1 MFSSGN
7 VTLNDLS
14 VVATEICSYFATQ
27 KIVCFVG
34 EMGVGKT
41 TLIKQI
47 CKSLGV
53 NENSSSPTYSIVN
66 EYLDAS
72 GNLIYHFDLFRIKN
86 ERELFDIGFEE
97 YLYSGNICLIE
108 WPQIALFQIEE
119 YLEVAISK
127 IDSNTRNI
135 GLTVKNVS

>member
-14 VVATEICSYFATQ
+14 VVATEICSYFSTQ
-27 KIVCFVG
+27 RIVCFVG
-34 EMGVGKT
+34 KMGAGKT
-41 TLIKQI
+41 TLIKEI

-135 GLTVKNVS
+135 GLTVKKIS